1 VRVVNLSWSGAN
13 SDTVEAGAFYLKS
26 KGGIVGMSALDG
38 AGAANYTNQ
47 PNVYCVAM
55 TDSADNFNS
64 TKFGSYI
71 DFAAP
76 GYQIFS
82 TTTGAGYTSG
92 TGTSYACPLFCGVI
106 SVLMSINPA
115 LGPDDIINILRTTAA
130 DLGPTGTDQFYGAGR
145 INFAAAAA
153 AARAALPSITGVQA
167 LSNQLQITAP
177 FYAGVTYS
185 LQRTRSL
192 SPATWSSLTNV
203 IASTN
208 AGQIRLIDPSPL
220 GFSSFYRLQISR

>member
-1 VRVVNLSWSGAN
+1 VGVAGAGNCAVLPININGAFSEMYNATVWAADHGVRVVNLSWSGAN

-82 TTTGAGYTSG
+82 TTTGAGYTRSSATTTKG
-92 TGTSYACPLFCGVI
+92 TLESSVI
-106 SVLMSINPA
+106 
-115 LGPDDIINILRTTAA
+115 
-130 DLGPTGTDQFYGAGR
+130 
-145 INFAAAAA
+145 
-153 AARAALPSITGVQA
+153 
-167 LSNQLQITAP
+167 
-177 FYAGVTYS
+177 VTVV
-185 LQRTRSL
+185 
-192 SPATWSSLTNV
+192 W
-203 IASTN
+203 
-208 AGQIRLIDPSPL
+208 
-220 GFSSFYRLQISR
+220 